1 MHRSSLKGPRVPV
14 ATSNRPVEARERR
27 RFIQAA
33 LPLLLTLAACEVPSQ
48 INLRSIGRDASG
60 AALEARLPPPG
71 MDRPTP
77 NLASVP
83 PVAQRPDLSLRSG
96 VTSRLE
102 EDRAASLAALPPR
115 DAPAAAQPGRRVN
128 PPQEP
133 PRPPA
138 RRAAAERRA
147 RPRDPAPA
155 ATSRRCAARGR
166 DAAPPAAPRPG
177 SASAGPSPA
186 GAAAP
191 PAPRPT
197 RRGRWRAGRAA
208 PAPRRPPRS
217 AAAGAR
223 LE

>member
-1 MHRSSLKGPRVPV
+1 MHRPSLKGPRVPV

-48 INLRSIGRDASG
+48 INLRAIGRDASG

-115 DAPAAAQPGRRVN
+115 DAPAAAQ
-128 PPQEP
+128 
-133 PRPPA
+133 
-138 RRAAAERRA
+138 AAA
-147 RPRDPAPA
+147 
-155 ATSRRCAARGR
+155 
-166 DAAPPAAPRPG
+166 PG
-177 SASAGPSPA
+177 SPA
-186 GAAAP
+186 IPAAAP
-191 PAPRPT
+191 PPPRLAPAAAVAWDAPRGSPAAPLEPS
-197 RRGRWRAGRAA
+197 GQPLVPGAVPALPPPELLA
-208 PAPRRPPRS
+208 PAPPSLAPPSLAPPPASR
-217 AAAGAR
+217 
-223 LE
+223 